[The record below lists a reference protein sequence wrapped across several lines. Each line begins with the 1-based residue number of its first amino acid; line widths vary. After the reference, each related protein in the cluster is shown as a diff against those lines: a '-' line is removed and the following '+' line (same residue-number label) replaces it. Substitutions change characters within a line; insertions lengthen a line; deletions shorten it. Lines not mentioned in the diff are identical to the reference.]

1 MYIIQQNKRNVNMFF
16 PILDF
21 LNKNIGA
28 MNKHDAKMFMNEKNA
43 YPIPAFQKKWSRFL
57 PKR

>member
-1 MYIIQQNKRNVNMFF
+1 MFF